1 MESFVCILT
10 QQETGAELFMFFA
23 AVFCIFKRP
32 PSYRKRQKY
41 YVIYGGILLVLFMI
55 QLASEVLWGQYMWI
69 DHRNYP
75 GGPLAFY
82 AATQVQ
88 WYVVIG
94 TSATALAN
102 IFGDGLLVRTVSLSV
117 EAQTKGLTQW
127 RN

>member
-23 AVFCIFKRP
+23 AVFCILKRP
-32 PSYRKRQKY
+32 PNYRKRQKY

-102 IFGDGLLVRTVSLSV
+102 IFGDGLLVRTVSL
-117 EAQTKGLTQW
+117 
-127 RN
+127 